1 MTNSELLLSKLALL
15 GQSANTTELV
25 DYNVFGQLVNA
36 VDALV
41 DKLDNV
47 QETVDTNVQ
56 QLNNEVANAD
66 IQQPNIEEVT
76 NEEQETEVINND

>member
-15 GQSANTTELV
+15 GQSANTIELV